1 MTGDF
6 SVFDLY
12 KKEGIGRFSD
22 AMLMLVYGC
31 YGVRQDQARFF
42 AVASQIRRE
51 VVDVRKKGRRT
62 TASADI
68 HAIVAHTRHN
78 SLCESIY
85 IGIAALFRLPRE
97 ERGDWAELLFG
108 VVESEFCLNL
118 RGVGG
123 GTEFAMISESLRQR
137 TDQCKILQ
145 GYESQ
150 KRIWLG
156 INLRSMRLALGKAQ
170 KIRFTQKKLTQ
181 AMASFDR
188 SAKEQIGCIYRVSI
202 HAKEELCFSEQA
214 VSGIENGNFQSEV
227 LIASMAYTLSEGLI
241 AAGILQTHVRTE
253 MLKLRPDLFA
263 GLLLGQSDRAV

>member
-1 MTGDF
+1 MTGAAF
-6 SVFDLY
+6 KLCAE
-12 KKEGIGRFSD
+12 KGCGRASD
-22 AMLMLVYGC
+22 AMLLFLYGC
-31 YGVRQDQARFF
+31 HCEKQGQAAFF
-42 AVASQIRRE
+42 VAASDIRRE
-51 VVDVRKKGRRT
+51 VVALRKKGRRAT
-62 TASADI
+62 SFADI
-68 HAIVAHTRHN
+68 QAIVAHTRHN

-85 IGIAALFRLPRE
+85 IGIAALFRLSRE
-97 ERGDWAELLFG
+97 ERGRWEEMLVGLVEIEFG
-108 VVESEFCLNL
+108 LD
-118 RGVGG
+118 
-123 GTEFAMISESLRQR
+123 LRQIVR
-137 TDQCKILQ
+137 EAEFGTATEWLRRQTNQCRILQ
-145 GYESQ
+145 IFESQ

-181 AMASFDR
+181 AMASLDR